1 MKIFSIATINCTRK
15 KELKAKKVFIFLSQL
30 RRKGFRPQNIDF
42 SLDFHFCGSSL
53 RPTYMQQKK
62 YFFLRLNAITII
74 AFNRN
79 PLRFIP
85 ARSSIYTASCF
96 QFLNNRLKKTERE
109 KSAIVY
115 SKNVYKIYKAHQCA
129 KCHSSRLRGISS
141 STSIF
146 NAASSSKHI
155 HVRYTKDKFD
165 KVE

>member
-1 MKIFSIATINCTRK
+1 MILFRFSLLRKLIEANLHVAEKIF
-15 KELKAKKVFIFLSQL
+15 
-30 RRKGFRPQNIDF
+30 
-42 SLDFHFCGSSL
+42 
-53 RPTYMQQKK
+53 
-62 YFFLRLNAITII
+62 FFLRLNAITII
-74 AFNRN
+74 AFNHN

-85 ARSSIYTASCF
+85 ARSSIYSASCF
-96 QFLNNRLKKTERE
+96 QFLNNRLRKTERE

-155 HVRYTKDKFD
+155 RYTKDKFD